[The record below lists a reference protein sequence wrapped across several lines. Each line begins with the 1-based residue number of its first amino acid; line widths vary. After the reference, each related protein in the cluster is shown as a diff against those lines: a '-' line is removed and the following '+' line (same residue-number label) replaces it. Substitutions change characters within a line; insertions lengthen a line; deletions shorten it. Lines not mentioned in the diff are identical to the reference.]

1 MPRISFKSEDSEG
14 GWEPLPDGT
23 YHFII
28 DAIEEKVSSKGNA
41 QLKVNLHVSEGPQE
55 GKKVV
60 MWWAMTSLSGWK
72 MEECLEATGIE
83 WDKVETGET
92 NPDTGKPLFELSFDT
107 DDLPGCEIV
116 ADATVEK
123 FQGKDQQR
131 FNNERAPDGAATAGS
146 NGAAKDE
153 SAPAEEASSTEGT
166 EGGDAPAPD
175 AGASVGGSRRRRV
188 RS

>member
-23 YHFII
+23 YHFIV

-60 MWWAMTSLSGWK
+60 MWWAMTPKSGWK
-72 MEECLEATGIE
+72 MEEILNAAGID

-92 NPDTGKPLFELSFDT
+92 NSDTGKPLFELSFDT

-116 ADATVEK
+116 ADASVEK
-123 FQGKDQQR
+123 YQGKDQQR
-131 FNNERAPDGAATAGS
+131 FSNERAPDGADGS
-146 NGAAKDE
+146 NGAAEEE
-153 SAPAEEASSTEGT
+153 SAPAEEAAAEAAEGA
-166 EGGDAPAPD
+166 DAPA
-175 AGASVGGSRRRRV
+175 AGTSVGGSRRRRV
-188 RS
+188 RT